1 MDVSSRQ
8 DVFWSG
14 KDGLRLHARRH
25 LPDRV
30 TPTGTV
36 VCIPGLTRNAAD
48 FEAIAGVWE
57 RRTSEVAQT
66 VVIGLYPSW
75 DVSDDGVAAADAF
88 KLAVAD
94 ES

>member
-48 FEAIAGVWE
+48 FEAIAGDMAAAGWQVLAVDL
-57 RRTSEVAQT
+57 RGRAGSGRAVTARTS
-66 VVIGLYPSW
+66 
-75 DVSDDGVAAADAF
+75 
-88 KLAVAD
+88 
-94 ES
+94 